1 MVLRLSFSQHQT
13 QQSVM
18 LNAKLKATLPHNE
31 IWLPEIVQRKVN
43 RMENASTP
51 NLSSTGAAS
60 ALIGDPAKFG
70 RVGEDGTVYVIT
82 PSGDRAVGSYPGK
95 SPEEA
100 LAYFVKKFEMVA
112 SEVALLAARIRS
124 GAMVPSDAHEA
135 VSKLRTQITDLNGV
149 GDLANLAESLEKI
162 PSLIT
167 EHEGAYVAR
176 KAAQAAEREARKA
189 EATAIKE
196 KIVVEAE
203 SLVESVA
210 WKVTTARLKV
220 LLEEWKKAPR
230 LDKKVD
236 AQLWKRFSSSRN
248 KFDKRRRTH
257 FANLASEHKKVA
269 STKEMIVQQGEALAN
284 SKDWLNTAKQFK
296 SLMDQWKASGR
307 GKKSTDAA
315 LWSRFKAAQDTF
327 FAAKN
332 ADMDKRKSSMSEN
345 LLKREAMIS
354 EFEALL
360 PITDFKS
367 AKKKF
372 YDLMGKWQKIG
383 MTDRKKRASFDARI
397 KKVEDEI
404 HELERNFQRKSDPT
418 AKAQANKVVQG
429 LAEAIENYEKQAA
442 KAEAAGQ
449 TVKAMV
455 AREAAA
461 ARRVWLE
468 QAEKGLT
475 EFTN

>member
-1 MVLRLSFSQHQT
+1 MIT
-13 QQSVM
+13 
-18 LNAKLKATLPHNE
+18 TPPYNE
-31 IWLPEIVQRKVN
+31 ICMTEIAQRKVII
-43 RMENASTP
+43 MESTNTP
-51 NLSSTGAAS
+51 NLSNTGAAA

-82 PSGDRAVGSYPGK
+82 PAGDRAVGSYPGK
-95 SPEEA
+95 TADEA
-100 LAYFVKKFEMVA
+100 LAYFVKKFEMAA

-135 VSKLRTQITDLNGV
+135 VNKLRTQISELNGV
-149 GDLANLAESLEKI
+149 GDLVNLAQSLEKI
-162 PSLIT
+162 PALIT
-167 EHEGAYVAR
+167 EHEGAYQAR
-176 KAAQAAEREARKA
+176 KAAQNAEREVRKV
-189 EATAIKE
+189 EAAAIKE

-203 SLVESVA
+203 SLIDSVA
-210 WKVTTARLKV
+210 WKVTTARLKE
-220 LLEEWKKAPR
+220 LLDDWKKAPR

-236 AQLWKRFSSSRN
+236 AALWKRFSSSRN

-257 FANLASEHKKVA
+257 FSNLDSEQKIVA
-269 STKEMIVQQGEALAN
+269 STKESIVKEAESLAN
-284 SKDWLNTAKQFK
+284 SREWLNTAKK
-296 SLMDQWKASGR
+296 YKELMDKWKAAGR
-307 GKKSTDAA
+307 GKKSADTA
-315 LWSRFKAAQDTF
+315 LWNRFKTAQDTF
-327 FAAKN
+327 FKAKN
-332 ADMDKRKSSMSEN
+332 ADMDKRKGSMVEN
-345 LLKREAMIS
+345 LAKREVMII

-383 MTDRKKRASFDARI
+383 MTDRKKRASFDSRI

-404 HELERNFQRKSDPT
+404 NELERNFARKSDPS

-449 TVKAMV
+449 TAKAMV

-461 ARRVWLE
+461 ARRGWLE
-468 QAEKGLT
+468 EAQKGLT
-475 EFTN
+475 EFTG

>member
-1 MVLRLSFSQHQT
+1 MQRHPITKAFLSDRATKGITTMDNQ
-13 QQSVM
+13 
-18 LNAKLKATLPHNE
+18 NAF
-31 IWLPEIVQRKVN
+31 
-43 RMENASTP
+43 
-51 NLSSTGAAS
+51 NLSGTGAAA
-60 ALIGDPAKFG
+60 ALIGDPSKFG

-82 PSGDRAVGSYPGK
+82 PAGDRAVGSYPGK
-95 SPEEA
+95 SADEA

-135 VSKLRTQITDLNGV
+135 VNKLRNQIKDLNGV
-149 GDLANLAESLEKI
+149 GDLVNLANSLEKI
-162 PSLIT
+162 PALII
-167 EHEGAYVAR
+167 EHEGAYQAK

-203 SLVESVA
+203 SLVDSVA
-210 WKVTTARLKV
+210 WKATTARLKE
-220 LLEEWKKAPR
+220 LLDDWKKAPR

-236 AQLWKRFSSSRN
+236 AALWKRFSSSRN

-257 FANLASEHKKVA
+257 FASLDSEHKKIA
-269 STKEMIVQQGEALAN
+269 SSKEVIVKEAESLAN
-284 SKDWLNTAKQFK
+284 SKDWVNTAKK
-296 SLMDQWKASGR
+296 YKVLMDQWKASGR
-307 GKKSTDAA
+307 GKKSSDSA
-315 LWSRFKAAQDTF
+315 LWARFKAAQDTF
-327 FAAKN
+327 FSAKN
-332 ADMDKRKSSMSEN
+332 ADMEKRKGSMAEN
-345 LLKREAMIS
+345 LAKREAMII

-360 PITDFKS
+360 PITDFRS
-367 AKKKF
+367 AKNKF

-383 MTDRKKRASFDARI
+383 MTDRKKRAAFDGRI

-404 HELERNFQRKSDPT
+404 IELERNFQRKSDPT

-429 LAEAIENYEKQAA
+429 LAEAIENYEKQAE

-449 TVKAMV
+449 SAKAMV

-461 ARRVWLE
+461 ARRAWLE
-468 QAEKGLT
+468 QAQKGLT
-475 EFTN
+475 EFTS

>member
-1 MVLRLSFSQHQT
+1 
-13 QQSVM
+13 
-18 LNAKLKATLPHNE
+18 
-31 IWLPEIVQRKVN
+31 
-43 RMENASTP
+43 MESTISP
-51 NLSSTGAAS
+51 NLSNTGAAA

-82 PSGDRAVGSYPGK
+82 PTGDRAVGSYPGK
-95 SPEEA
+95 TSDEA
-100 LAYFVKKFEMVA
+100 LAYFVKKFEMAA

-124 GAMVPSDAHEA
+124 GAMVPSDAQEA
-135 VSKLRTQITDLNGV
+135 VNKLRTQISELNGV
-149 GDLANLAESLEKI
+149 GDLLNLAQSLEKI
-162 PSLIT
+162 PALIT
-167 EHEGAYVAR
+167 EHEGAYQAR
-176 KAAQAAEREARKA
+176 KAAQNAEREVRKV
-189 EATAIKE
+189 EAAAIKE

-203 SLVESVA
+203 SLIDSVA
-210 WKVTTARLKV
+210 WKVTTARLKD
-220 LLEEWKKAPR
+220 LLDDWKKAPR

-236 AQLWKRFSSSRN
+236 AALWKRFSSSRN

-257 FANLASEHKKVA
+257 FSNLDSEQKIVA
-269 STKEMIVQQGEALAN
+269 STKESIVKEAESLAN
-284 SKDWLNTAKQFK
+284 SREWLNTAKK
-296 SLMDQWKASGR
+296 YKELMDKWKAAGR
-307 GKKSTDAA
+307 GKKSTDTA
-315 LWSRFKAAQDTF
+315 LWNRFKTAQDTF
-327 FAAKN
+327 FKAKN
-332 ADMDKRKSSMSEN
+332 ADMDKRKGSMVEN
-345 LLKREAMIS
+345 LAKREAMIV

-383 MTDRKKRASFDARI
+383 MTDRKKRASFDSRI

-404 HELERNFQRKSDPT
+404 NELERNFARKSDPS

-449 TVKAMV
+449 TAKAMV

-461 ARRVWLE
+461 ARRGWLE
-468 QAEKGLT
+468 EAQKGLT
-475 EFTN
+475 EFTG

>member
-1 MVLRLSFSQHQT
+1 MIT
-13 QQSVM
+13 
-18 LNAKLKATLPHNE
+18 TPPYNE
-31 IWLPEIVQRKVN
+31 ICITEIAQRKVII
-43 RMENASTP
+43 MENTNTP
-51 NLSSTGAAS
+51 NLSNTGAAA

-82 PSGDRAVGSYPGK
+82 PAGDRAVGSYPGK
-95 SPEEA
+95 TADEA
-100 LAYFVKKFEMVA
+100 LAYFVKKFEMAA

-135 VSKLRTQITDLNGV
+135 VNKLRTQISELNGV
-149 GDLANLAESLEKI
+149 GDLVNLAQSLEKI
-162 PSLIT
+162 PALIT
-167 EHEGAYVAR
+167 EHEGAYQAR
-176 KAAQAAEREARKA
+176 KAAQNAEREVRKV
-189 EATAIKE
+189 EAAAIKE

-203 SLVESVA
+203 SLIDSVA
-210 WKVTTARLKV
+210 WKVTTARLKE
-220 LLEEWKKAPR
+220 LLDDWKKAPR

-236 AQLWKRFSSSRN
+236 AALWKRFSSSRN

-257 FANLASEHKKVA
+257 FSNLDSEQKIVA
-269 STKEMIVQQGEALAN
+269 STKESIVKEAESLAN
-284 SKDWLNTAKQFK
+284 SREWLNTAKK
-296 SLMDQWKASGR
+296 YKELMDKWKAAGR
-307 GKKSTDAA
+307 GKKSADTA
-315 LWSRFKAAQDTF
+315 LWNRFKTAQDTF
-327 FAAKN
+327 FKAKN
-332 ADMDKRKSSMSEN
+332 ADMDKRKGSMVEN
-345 LLKREAMIS
+345 LAKREVMII

-383 MTDRKKRASFDARI
+383 MTDRKKRASFDSRI

-404 HELERNFQRKSDPT
+404 NELERNFARKSDPS

-449 TVKAMV
+449 TAKAMV

-461 ARRVWLE
+461 ARRGWLE
-468 QAEKGLT
+468 EAQKGLT
-475 EFTN
+475 EFTG

>member
-1 MVLRLSFSQHQT
+1 
-13 QQSVM
+13 
-18 LNAKLKATLPHNE
+18 
-31 IWLPEIVQRKVN
+31 
-43 RMENASTP
+43 MENLSTP
-51 NLSSTGAAS
+51 NLSNTGAAS

-82 PSGDRAVGSYPGK
+82 PTGDRAVGSYPGK

-100 LAYFVKKFEMVA
+100 LAYFVKKFEMAA

-135 VSKLRTQITDLNGV
+135 VNKLRTQISDLNGV
-149 GDLANLAESLEKI
+149 GDLANLSASLEKI

-167 EHEGAYVAR
+167 EHEGAYQAR
-176 KAAQAAEREARKA
+176 KAAQSAEKEARKN
-189 EATAIKE
+189 EAAAVKE
-196 KIVVEAE
+196 KIVAEAE
-203 SLVESVA
+203 ALIDSVA

-236 AQLWKRFSSSRN
+236 AALWKRFSSSRN

-257 FANLASEHKKVA
+257 FASLDTEHKKVA
-269 STKEMIVQQGEALAN
+269 STKEVIVKEAEALAN
-284 SKDWLNTAKQFK
+284 SKDWLGTANKYK

-307 GKKSTDAA
+307 GKKSTDTA
-315 LWSRFKAAQDTF
+315 LWTRFKSAQDTF
-327 FAAKN
+327 FTAKN
-332 ADMDKRKSSMSEN
+332 ADMAKRKGSMVEN
-345 LLKREAMIS
+345 LAKREAMIV
-354 EFEALL
+354 EFESLL

-383 MTDRKKRASFDARI
+383 MTDRKKRSAFDARI

-404 HELERNFQRKSDPT
+404 SDLERNHQRKSDPS

-449 TVKAMV
+449 TAKAMV

-461 ARRVWLE
+461 ARRAWLE

-475 EFTN
+475 EFTS

>member
-1 MVLRLSFSQHQT
+1 
-13 QQSVM
+13 
-18 LNAKLKATLPHNE
+18 
-31 IWLPEIVQRKVN
+31 
-43 RMENASTP
+43 MENLSTP
-51 NLSSTGAAS
+51 NLSNTGAAS

-82 PSGDRAVGSYPGK
+82 PTGDRAVGSYPGK

-100 LAYFVKKFEMVA
+100 LAYFVKKFEMAA

-135 VSKLRTQITDLNGV
+135 VNKLRTQISDLNGV
-149 GDLANLAESLEKI
+149 GDLANLSASLEKI

-167 EHEGAYVAR
+167 EHEGAYQAR
-176 KAAQAAEREARKA
+176 KAAQSAEKEARKN
-189 EATAIKE
+189 EAAAVKE
-196 KIVVEAE
+196 KIVAEAE
-203 SLVESVA
+203 TLIDSVA

-236 AQLWKRFSSSRN
+236 AALWKRFSSSRN

-257 FANLASEHKKVA
+257 FASLDSEHKKVA
-269 STKEMIVQQGEALAN
+269 STKELIVKEAEALAN
-284 SKDWLNTAKQFK
+284 SKDWLGTANKYK

-307 GKKSTDAA
+307 GKKSTDTA
-315 LWSRFKAAQDTF
+315 
-327 FAAKN
+327 
-332 ADMDKRKSSMSEN
+332 
-345 LLKREAMIS
+345 
-354 EFEALL
+354 
-360 PITDFKS
+360 
-367 AKKKF
+367 
-372 YDLMGKWQKIG
+372 DLMGKWQKIG
-383 MTDRKKRASFDARI
+383 MTDRKKRSAFDARI

-404 HELERNFQRKSDPT
+404 SDLERNHQRKSDPS

-449 TVKAMV
+449 TAKAMV

-461 ARRVWLE
+461 ARRAWLE

-475 EFTN
+475 EFTS

>member
-1 MVLRLSFSQHQT
+1 
-13 QQSVM
+13 
-18 LNAKLKATLPHNE
+18 
-31 IWLPEIVQRKVN
+31 
-43 RMENASTP
+43 MENTISP
-51 NLSSTGAAS
+51 NLSNTGAAA

-82 PSGDRAVGSYPGK
+82 PTGDRAVGSYPGK
-95 SPEEA
+95 TADEA
-100 LAYFVKKFEMVA
+100 LAYFVKKFELAA

-135 VSKLRTQITDLNGV
+135 VNKLRTQISELNGV
-149 GDLANLAESLEKI
+149 GDLVNLAQSLEKI
-162 PSLIT
+162 PALIT
-167 EHEGAYVAR
+167 EHEGAYQAR
-176 KAAQAAEREARKA
+176 KAAQNAEREVRKV
-189 EATAIKE
+189 EAAAIKE

-203 SLVESVA
+203 SLIDSVA
-210 WKVTTARLKV
+210 WKVTTARLKE
-220 LLEEWKKAPR
+220 LLDDWKKAPR

-236 AQLWKRFSSSRN
+236 AALWKRFSSSRN

-257 FANLASEHKKVA
+257 FSNLDSEQKIVA
-269 STKEMIVQQGEALAN
+269 STKESIVKEAESLAN
-284 SKDWLNTAKQFK
+284 SREWLNTAKKFK
-296 SLMDQWKASGR
+296 ELMDKWKAAGR
-307 GKKSTDAA
+307 GKKSTDTA
-315 LWSRFKAAQDTF
+315 LWNRFKTAQDTF
-327 FAAKN
+327 FKAKN
-332 ADMDKRKSSMSEN
+332 ADMDKRKGSMVEN
-345 LLKREAMIS
+345 LAKREVMII

-383 MTDRKKRASFDARI
+383 MTDRKKRASFDSRI

-404 HELERNFQRKSDPT
+404 NELERNFARKSDPS

-449 TVKAMV
+449 TAKAMV

-461 ARRVWLE
+461 ARRGWLE
-468 QAEKGLT
+468 EAQKGLT
-475 EFTN
+475 EFTG

>member
-1 MVLRLSFSQHQT
+1 
-13 QQSVM
+13 
-18 LNAKLKATLPHNE
+18 
-31 IWLPEIVQRKVN
+31 
-43 RMENASTP
+43 
-51 NLSSTGAAS
+51 
-60 ALIGDPAKFG
+60 
-70 RVGEDGTVYVIT
+70 
-82 PSGDRAVGSYPGK
+82 
-95 SPEEA
+95 
-100 LAYFVKKFEMVA
+100 
-112 SEVALLAARIRS
+112 
-124 GAMVPSDAHEA
+124 
-135 VSKLRTQITDLNGV
+135 
-149 GDLANLAESLEKI
+149 
-162 PSLIT
+162 
-167 EHEGAYVAR
+167 
-176 KAAQAAEREARKA
+176 
-189 EATAIKE
+189 
-196 KIVVEAE
+196 
-203 SLVESVA
+203 
-210 WKVTTARLKV
+210 
-220 LLEEWKKAPR
+220 
-230 LDKKVD
+230 
-236 AQLWKRFSSSRN
+236 
-248 KFDKRRRTH
+248 
-257 FANLASEHKKVA
+257 
-269 STKEMIVQQGEALAN
+269 MIVKEGESLAN

-332 ADMDKRKSSMSEN
+332 ADMDKRKGSMAEN
-345 LLKREAMIS
+345 LLKREAMIT

-360 PITDFKS
+360 PITDLKS

-372 YDLMGKWQKIG
+372 YDLMSKWQKIG
-383 MTDRKKRASFDARI
+383 MTDRKKRASFDAKI

-404 HELERNFQRKSDPT
+404 NDLERNYQRKSDPT

-449 TVKAMV
+449 TAKAMV

>member
-1 MVLRLSFSQHQT
+1 
-13 QQSVM
+13 
-18 LNAKLKATLPHNE
+18 
-31 IWLPEIVQRKVN
+31 
-43 RMENASTP
+43 MENLSTP
-51 NLSSTGAAS
+51 NLSNTGAAS

-82 PSGDRAVGSYPGK
+82 PTGDRAVGSYPGK

-100 LAYFVKKFEMVA
+100 LAYFVKKFEMAA

-135 VSKLRTQITDLNGV
+135 VNKLRTQISDLNGV
-149 GDLANLAESLEKI
+149 GDLVNLSASLEKI

-167 EHEGAYVAR
+167 EHEGAYQAR
-176 KAAQAAEREARKA
+176 KAAQSAEKEARKN
-189 EATAIKE
+189 EAAAVKE
-196 KIVVEAE
+196 KIVAEAE
-203 SLVESVA
+203 TLIDSVA

-230 LDKKVD
+230 LDKKID
-236 AQLWKRFSSSRN
+236 AALWKRFSSSRN

-257 FANLASEHKKVA
+257 FASLDTEHKKVA
-269 STKEMIVQQGEALAN
+269 STKEVIVKEAEALAN
-284 SKDWLNTAKQFK
+284 SKDWLGTANKYK

-307 GKKSTDAA
+307 GKKSTDTA
-315 LWSRFKAAQDTF
+315 LWTRFKSAQDTF
-327 FAAKN
+327 FTAKN
-332 ADMDKRKSSMSEN
+332 ADMAKRKGSMVEN
-345 LLKREAMIS
+345 LAKREAMIV

-367 AKKKF
+367 ARKKF

-383 MTDRKKRASFDARI
+383 MTDRKKRSAFDARI

-404 HELERNFQRKSDPT
+404 SDLERNHQRKSDPS

-449 TVKAMV
+449 TAKAMV

-461 ARRVWLE
+461 ARRAWLE

-475 EFTN
+475 EFTS

>member
-1 MVLRLSFSQHQT
+1 
-13 QQSVM
+13 
-18 LNAKLKATLPHNE
+18 
-31 IWLPEIVQRKVN
+31 
-43 RMENASTP
+43 MENLSTP
-51 NLSSTGAAS
+51 NLSNTGAAS

-82 PSGDRAVGSYPGK
+82 PTGDRAVGSYPGK

-100 LAYFVKKFEMVA
+100 LAYFVKKFEMAA

-135 VSKLRTQITDLNGV
+135 VNKLRTQISDLNGV
-149 GDLANLAESLEKI
+149 GDLANLSASLEKI

-167 EHEGAYVAR
+167 EHEGAYQAR
-176 KAAQAAEREARKA
+176 KAAQSAEKEARKN
-189 EATAIKE
+189 EAAAVKE
-196 KIVVEAE
+196 KIVAEAE
-203 SLVESVA
+203 TLIDSVA

-236 AQLWKRFSSSRN
+236 AALWKRFSSSRN

-257 FANLASEHKKVA
+257 FASLDSEHKKVA
-269 STKEMIVQQGEALAN
+269 STKEVIVKEAEALAN
-284 SKDWLNTAKQFK
+284 SKDWLGTANKYK

-307 GKKSTDAA
+307 GKKSTDTA
-315 LWSRFKAAQDTF
+315 LWTRFKSAQDTF
-327 FAAKN
+327 FTAKN
-332 ADMDKRKSSMSEN
+332 ADMAKRKGSMVEN
-345 LLKREAMIS
+345 LAKREAMIV
-354 EFEALL
+354 EFESLL

-383 MTDRKKRASFDARI
+383 MTDRKKRSAFDARI

-404 HELERNFQRKSDPT
+404 SDLERNHQRKSDPS

-449 TVKAMV
+449 TAKAMV

-461 ARRVWLE
+461 ARRAWLE

-475 EFTN
+475 EFTS

>member
-1 MVLRLSFSQHQT
+1 
-13 QQSVM
+13 
-18 LNAKLKATLPHNE
+18 
-31 IWLPEIVQRKVN
+31 
-43 RMENASTP
+43 MENLSTP
-51 NLSSTGAAS
+51 NLSNTGAAS
-60 ALIGDPAKFG
+60 ALIGDPTKFG

-82 PSGDRAVGSYPGK
+82 PTGDRAVGSYPGK

-100 LAYFVKKFEMVA
+100 LAYFVKKFEMAA

-135 VSKLRTQITDLNGV
+135 VNKLRTQISDLNGV
-149 GDLANLAESLEKI
+149 GDLANLSASLEKI

-167 EHEGAYVAR
+167 EHEGAYQAR
-176 KAAQAAEREARKA
+176 KAAQSAEKEARKN
-189 EATAIKE
+189 EAAAVKE
-196 KIVVEAE
+196 KIVAEAE
-203 SLVESVA
+203 TLIDSVA

-230 LDKKVD
+230 LDKKID
-236 AQLWKRFSSSRN
+236 AALWKRFSSSRN

-257 FANLASEHKKVA
+257 FASLDTEHKKVA
-269 STKEMIVQQGEALAN
+269 STKEVIVKEAEALAN
-284 SKDWLNTAKQFK
+284 SKDWLGTANKYK

-307 GKKSTDAA
+307 GKKSTDTA
-315 LWSRFKAAQDTF
+315 LWTRFKSAQDTF
-327 FAAKN
+327 FTAKN
-332 ADMDKRKSSMSEN
+332 ADMAKRKGSMVEN
-345 LLKREAMIS
+345 LAKREAMIV
-354 EFEALL
+354 EFESLL

-383 MTDRKKRASFDARI
+383 MTDRKKRSAFDARI

-404 HELERNFQRKSDPT
+404 SDLERNHQRKSDPS

-449 TVKAMV
+449 TAKAMV

-461 ARRVWLE
+461 ARRAWLE

-475 EFTN
+475 EFTS